1 MTRQN
6 LPTIDQQA
14 EEAYAGVEKG
24 AYTVSK
30 AKTDSPAAL
39 LLATGS
45 EVGLAIEAQAKLAEE
60 NIHVSVVSMPSWD
73 RFEKQ
78 SAEYKNSVLPPNVT
92 KRLAI
97 EMGSS
102 FGWGKFTG
110 LEGDVLAIDRFGA
123 SAPGETIMKEY
134 GFTAENVV
142 DRVKKLLNK

>member
-1 MTRQN
+1 M
-6 LPTIDQQA
+6 
-14 EEAYAGVEKG
+14 
-24 AYTVSK
+24 
-30 AKTDSPAAL
+30 
-39 LLATGS
+39 
-45 EVGLAIEAQAKLAEE
+45 
-60 NIHVSVVSMPSWD
+60 
-73 RFEKQ
+73 
-78 SAEYKNSVLPPNVT
+78 LPPNVT

-142 DRVKKLLNK
+142 DRVKNF